1 MAESP
6 PPQGA
11 SGGRASGYGLVDL
24 SPALPNFMQPVIESP
39 SPQVESSLLR
49 APSEPNCQVS
59 TTAGGD
65 AGAQASDETS
75 PTKERSSQRRLFRS
89 VDQQIDTSPSN
100 VQSPDQRTAGGEQ
113 QAAPTEQQSLGGDEA
128 VTEAVVAQDAEA
140 ATVESEADMT
150 SAKTVTLRD
159 ELTAYGLTEEG
170 VKALFMNEAGAE
182 SVEDFKMLC
191 LKEFMF
197 KQRGELEA
205 ANAHLSGVQQVCTY
219 MI

>member
-11 SGGRASGYGLVDL
+11 SGGRFSGHGPVDL
-24 SPALPNFMQPVIESP
+24 SPALPNFMLPVIESP
-39 SPQVESSLLR
+39 SPHVESSLPR
-49 APSEPNCQVS
+49 APSEPSCQVS

-75 PTKERSSQRRLFRS
+75 PTKERGSQRRLFAS
-89 VDQQIDTSPSN
+89 VDQQIDTSLSN

-113 QAAPTEQQSLGGDEA
+113 QAAPTEQRLGGDEA

-170 VKALFMNEAGAE
+170 VKALFMNEAGVE